1 VKLIK
6 VLKSLAVQISAIS
19 ILAVLAGSVSA
30 DTTPT
35 LGVMQLAQ
43 NSDGFEVERVYMQ
56 SCWACHNSG
65 AAGAPKV
72 GVAADWAPRIGKGM
86 DTLLTNAITGIN
98 AMPAKGLCFTCT
110 DDDLKDLIQYMV
122 DSSQ

>member
-1 VKLIK
+1 MKLMK
-6 VLKSLAVQISAIS
+6 VLKSGAVQVGAISLLTVMSGSISA
-19 ILAVLAGSVSA
+19 
-30 DTTPT
+30 DTPT

-72 GVAADWAPRIGKGM
+72 GVAADWAPRIEKGM
-86 DTLLTNAITGIN
+86 DTLLANAISGIN
-98 AMPAKGLCFTCT
+98 SMPAKGLCFTCT
-110 DDDLKDLIQYMV
+110 NDDLKALVEYMV
-122 DSSQ
+122 DSSK

>member
-1 VKLIK
+1 MVKLINI
-6 VLKSLAVQISAIS
+6 LKSRVVQLSAIATLVIMS
-19 ILAVLAGSVSA
+19 GSTTA
-30 DTTPT
+30 ATPT
-35 LGVMQLAQ
+35 AGVMQLAQ

-72 GVAADWAPRIGKGM
+72 GTAADWAPRIEKGM
-86 DTLLTNAITGIN
+86 DTLVKNAIDGIN

-110 DDDLKDLIQYMV
+110 DDDLRDLVQYMV
-122 DSSQ
+122 DSSK

>member
-1 VKLIK
+1 MKLINI
-6 VLKSLAVQISAIS
+6 LKSRLVQLSAIATLIVMS
-19 ILAVLAGSVSA
+19 GVTSA
-30 DTTPT
+30 DTPT
-35 LGVMQLAQ
+35 SGVMQLAQ

-72 GVAADWAPRIGKGM
+72 GTAADWAPRIEKGM
-86 DTLLTNAITGIN
+86 DTLLQNAINGVN

-110 DDDLKDLIQYMV
+110 DDDLRDLVQYMV
-122 DSSQ
+122 DSSK

>member
-1 VKLIK
+1 MKLIK
-6 VLKSLAVQISAIS
+6 VLKSLAVQVSAMS
-19 ILAVLAGSVSA
+19 LLAVMSGSVSA
-30 DTTPT
+30 DTPT

-72 GVAADWAPRIGKGM
+72 GTAADWAPRIEKGM
-86 DTLLTNAITGIN
+86 DTLLANAINGVN

-110 DDDLKDLIQYMV
+110 DDDLRDLVQYMV
-122 DSSQ
+122 DSSK

>member
-1 VKLIK
+1 MKLINI
-6 VLKSLAVQISAIS
+6 LKSRLVQLSAIATVVIMS
-19 ILAVLAGSVSA
+19 GTTSA
-30 DTTPT
+30 DTPT
-35 LGVMQLAQ
+35 SGVMQLAQ

-72 GVAADWAPRIGKGM
+72 GVAADWAPRVEKGM
-86 DTLLTNAITGIN
+86 DTLLQNAINGVN

-110 DDDLKDLIQYMV
+110 DDDLRDLVQYMV
-122 DSSQ
+122 DSSK

>member
-1 VKLIK
+1 MKLINI
-6 VLKSLAVQISAIS
+6 LKSRLVQFSAIAALIVMS
-19 ILAVLAGSVSA
+19 GATSA
-30 DTTPT
+30 DTPT
-35 LGVMQLAQ
+35 SGVMQLAQ

-72 GVAADWAPRIGKGM
+72 GTAADWAPRIEKGM
-86 DTLLTNAITGIN
+86 DTLLTNAINGVN

>member
-1 VKLIK
+1 VKLINI
-6 VLKSLAVQISAIS
+6 LKSRLVQFSAIAALIVMS
-19 ILAVLAGSVSA
+19 GATSA
-30 DTTPT
+30 DTPT
-35 LGVMQLAQ
+35 SGVMQLAQ

-72 GVAADWAPRIGKGM
+72 GTAADWAPRIEKGM
-86 DTLLTNAITGIN
+86 DTLLTNAINGFN

-110 DDDLKDLIQYMV
+110 DDDLKALVQYMV

>member
-1 VKLIK
+1 MKLINI
-6 VLKSLAVQISAIS
+6 LKSRVVQLSAIATLVVMS
-19 ILAVLAGSVSA
+19 GVTSA
-30 DTTPT
+30 DTPT
-35 LGVMQLAQ
+35 TGVMQLAQ

-72 GVAADWAPRIGKGM
+72 GNAEDWAPHIAKGM
-86 DTLLTNAITGIN
+86 DVLLANAISGIN

-110 DDDLKDLIQYMV
+110 DDDLEDLVEYMV
-122 DSSQ
+122 NSSQ

>member
-1 VKLIK
+1 MKLIK

-19 ILAVLAGSVSA
+19 ILAVMAGSVSA

-72 GVAADWAPRIGKGM
+72 GVAADWAPRIAKGM
-86 DTLLTNAITGIN
+86 DTLLANAITGIN
-98 AMPAKGLCFTCT
+98 SMPAKGLCFTCT
-110 DDDLKDLIQYMV
+110 DDDLKDLVQYMV

>member
-1 VKLIK
+1 MKLINI
-6 VLKSLAVQISAIS
+6 LKSRVVQLSAIATLVIMS
-19 ILAVLAGSVSA
+19 GSTTA
-30 DTTPT
+30 ATPT
-35 LGVMQLAQ
+35 AGVMQLAQ

-72 GVAADWAPRIGKGM
+72 GTAADWAPRIEKGM
-86 DTLLTNAITGIN
+86 DTLVKNAIDGIN

-110 DDDLKDLIQYMV
+110 DDDLRDLVQYMV
-122 DSSQ
+122 DSSK

>member
-1 VKLIK
+1 MKLIK
-6 VLKSLAVQISAIS
+6 VLKSLAVQVSAMS
-19 ILAVLAGSVSA
+19 LLAVMSGSVSA
-30 DTTPT
+30 DTPT

-72 GVAADWAPRIGKGM
+72 GTAADWAPRIEKGM
-86 DTLLTNAITGIN
+86 DTLLANAISGIN

-110 DDDLKDLIQYMV
+110 DDDLRDLVQYMV
-122 DSSQ
+122 DSSK

>member
-1 VKLIK
+1 MKLINI
-6 VLKSLAVQISAIS
+6 LKSRLVQLSAIATLVIMS
-19 ILAVLAGSVSA
+19 GTTTA
-30 DTTPT
+30 DTPT
-35 LGVMQLAQ
+35 SGVMQLAQ

-72 GVAADWAPRIGKGM
+72 GVAADWAPRVEKGM
-86 DTLLTNAITGIN
+86 DTLLENAINGIN

-110 DDDLKDLIQYMV
+110 DDDLRDLVQYMV
-122 DSSQ
+122 DSSK